1 MIPDSFYYILISIM
15 IASILLAWLKSSTVF
30 NPVSFF
36 ILWWGSFIFIS
47 SINFVG
53 IRTPRIDTFWILLT
67 ALALYSIGSVT
78 FLKNSSS
85 CHRINSVLLTAQ
97 VTGEKSVFLKVFL
110 YAQIVTTFILLVFLR
125 KSIGMLSSLD
135 AGTYR
140 FLVYSDIGVFEG
152 HKLLLNYYIR
162 PSVFTAMFVTMAG
175 VYLGSIK
182 KKYFILA
189 VINIFI
195 YSAVILGRSSVILLI
210 MCSVIGVV
218 YIYDRGLIRIKKRYA
233 ALVLIPFIFII
244 SMSVFRRSQYLA
256 NKSGMEI
263 VARYFIWYLTAPFTA
278 FDYFLNTYREGADY
292 NFTYIRSVL
301 GGIEEFFDPL
311 IKKFYPDFSQ
321 VNNSSYSIIAE
332 FRDFGGPAT
341 HHNSHY
347 TMLFTFY
354 KDAGIIGIA
363 LFSYFF
369 GAFTSSIYNSFREN
383 PKLFNFIILILLTY
397 LGIMGTTRWELM
409 FAWPWTIIIL
419 SFFVTKKFIFEKK
432 PKI

>member
-1 MIPDSFYYILISIM
+1 MIPDSFYYILISIV
-15 IASILLAWLKSSTVF
+15 IFSILLAWLKSGTIF

-36 ILWWGSFIFIS
+36 TIWWGSFIFIS
-47 SINFVG
+47 SINLVG
-53 IRTPRIDTFWILLT
+53 IRTPRIGTFWVLLT

-78 FLKNSSS
+78 FLKSRSSG
-85 CHRINSVLLTAQ
+85 HRIEPVFITSH
-97 VTGEKSVFLKVFL
+97 VTGEENFLLKIFL
-110 YAQIVTTFILLVFLR
+110 YAQIVTTVILIVFLR
-125 KSIGMLSSLD
+125 KSIGILSSLD

-140 FLVYSDIGVFEG
+140 FLVYTDAGIFEG

-189 VINIFI
+189 VMNIFI
-195 YSAVILGRSSVILLI
+195 YSTVILGRSSVILLI
-210 MCSVIGVV
+210 MCSVIGLA
-218 YIYDRGLIRIKKRYA
+218 YMYDSGLIKIKKRYV
-233 ALVLIPFIFII
+233 ALILVPFIFLV

-263 VARYFIWYLTAPFTA
+263 VARYFIWYLTAPFSA
-278 FDYFLNTYREGADY
+278 FDYFLNTYREGIDY
-292 NFTYIRSVL
+292 DFTHFRSVL
-301 GGIEEFFDPL
+301 GGIEEFLEPL
-311 IKKFYPDFSQ
+311 IKKFYPKFSQ
-321 VNNSSYSIIAE
+321 INNSSYSIIAE

-354 KDAGIIGIA
+354 KDAGVIGVA

-369 GAFTSSIYNSFREN
+369 GALTSSVYNSFRN
-383 PKLFNFIILILLTY
+383 NTHLFNLIILILLTY
-397 LGIMGTTRWELM
+397 LSIMGTTRWELM

-419 SFFVTKKFIFEKK
+419 SFLVTKKFIFEKK
-432 PKI
+432 VQI